1 MATFELSRFIDQPN
15 VEVLGTCRKSDLS
28 LIAQHYGI
36 PFSRTLRKA
45 ELKDCLVAGLVNKG
59 VFSAMESSPTVAAE
73 LEAPAAAGTSP
84 LRVSRGGPVTPLV
97 GVGAEEGLAY
107 SMPKFEPL
115 SLSTESTGS
124 RSDARLKLRL
134 ARLQLETQ
142 DRAQARQDDLKRQIE
157 MYRIDADTK
166 VRLRELELQAA
177 PEVPK
182 KSTVKTSLVEGDP
195 VTSPGPSPSGGVD
208 EPVGT
213 GGDSVAPFSTHFDV
227 AKNISIVPPFR
238 EKEVEAY
245 FQAFERVALA
255 LGWPNAVWALM
266 LQCKLSGK
274 AQEVCASL
282 SLEESVQYE
291 AVKAAILRAYEL
303 VPEHYRQRFRTSK
316 RGTSQTYVEFA
327 REKGILFDRWTKAC
341 KVTDYNSLRELL
353 LIEEFKNCVPERT
366 ALYLNEQKVSTVQ
379 QAAVLADEYALM
391 HKTVFYKRPSDSGGS
406 AVKEN
411 ENLSDSRSKW
421 SPPSPKSNRECSYC
435 HKMGHSMAECRTL
448 KRKQERQDSS
458 SFQPRGSVLVKTLS
472 PAVAVSPTTP
482 DSCFKPFIFRG
493 FVSVGERGEDRK
505 PVRIL
510 RDTGGS
516 QSFILA
522 DVLDF
527 GVDSACNTSTVVQ
540 GIEMGF
546 VTVPL
551 HRVHVSSELASG
563 CFEVAVR
570 PSLPVR
576 GVDFIMG
583 NDIAGGKVMPVV
595 QVVDVPHNDSQADV
609 LARNLP
615 GVFSA
620 VVTRA
625 QAKHDLQES
634 NILCDSVF
642 PKILGTDVLADPPE
656 PPKTTPGSARS
667 FDLITNLLVSRET
680 LIEAQR
686 EDLSLTPCRASAE
699 KGKISLRNHQFYW
712 HDKVLMRHWSRS
724 LNPGQQDDWNVVHQI
739 VVPSKFR
746 SQVLELA
753 HDHPWSGHLGITK
766 TYNRVLQHFFWPGL
780 KTDVAQYCKT
790 CHICQVNGK
799 PNQVV
804 PPAPLCPIPAV
815 GEPFERVLVDCVG
828 PLPRAKSGCQYL
840 LTIMCVATRF
850 PEAIPLRNITAKT
863 VTKALTKF
871 FTTFGLP
878 KTVQT
883 DQGSNFM
890 SRVFRT
896 SLKAL
901 GVAHVVASAYHPESQ
916 GALERW
922 HQTLKSALRK
932 YCTETGKEW
941 DDGVPLVLFAVREAR
956 QDSLGFS
963 PAELVFGHD
972 VRGPLKMLKEEFLDR
987 GLSAKTNVLELVSRT
1002 RERLRDACNT
1012 AKEALSLSQKKMK
1025 KRFDTKAV
1033 VRRFLPGDKV
1043 LVLFPI
1049 HGTTL
1054 SARFSGPYVIKGKLN
1069 ETNYILYTPERRR
1082 KTRVC
1087 HINMLKPYLCR
1098 VEPKATTPDDPVAKV
1113 PTEQV
1118 SLVTYAL
1125 PADTEDDGM
1134 HVSMEVL
1141 NGGCFKNSEVLTSLP
1156 SRLAYLSRE
1165 QQRYVMDLI
1174 KEFPNLFND
1183 VPPGTNVIQH
1193 DIEVGRAGPFKQHAY
1208 RCPLTKR
1215 EAMKAEVQYLLENGF
1230 AVPSSSPWSS
1240 PCILVPKADGSLRF
1254 CTDFRKVN
1262 SVTVADAF
1270 PLPRVD
1276 DCVDSLGGANYITK
1290 LDLLKGYWQV
1300 PLTERASKIS
1310 AFVTPDA
1317 FLQYTRMAFGLRNA
1331 PATFQRLMSTVLG
1344 GVPNCTVYLDDV
1356 VVYSSTW
1363 EEHTLTLHDVFGRL
1377 SAASLTLNLKK
1388 CEFVKASVT
1397 YLGKQVGNGQVRPR
1411 DGKVAAVLNYPTP
1424 TTRRELRIPVGK
1436 ISPLQCTGAVR
1447 PRPDSSVPAG
1457 GGRQRGWSGSCPS
1470 PGGC

>member
-1 MATFELSRFIDQPN
+1 
-15 VEVLGTCRKSDLS
+15 
-28 LIAQHYGI
+28 
-36 PFSRTLRKA
+36 
-45 ELKDCLVAGLVNKG
+45 
-59 VFSAMESSPTVAAE
+59 
-73 LEAPAAAGTSP
+73 
-84 LRVSRGGPVTPLV
+84 
-97 GVGAEEGLAY
+97 
-107 SMPKFEPL
+107 
-115 SLSTESTGS
+115 
-124 RSDARLKLRL
+124 
-134 ARLQLETQ
+134 
-142 DRAQARQDDLKRQIE
+142 
-157 MYRIDADTK
+157 
-166 VRLRELELQAA
+166 
-177 PEVPK
+177 
-182 KSTVKTSLVEGDP
+182 
-195 VTSPGPSPSGGVD
+195 
-208 EPVGT
+208 
-213 GGDSVAPFSTHFDV
+213 
-227 AKNISIVPPFR
+227 
-238 EKEVEAY
+238 
-245 FQAFERVALA
+245 
-255 LGWPNAVWALM
+255 M

-406 AVKEN
+406 AVKEK
-411 ENLSDSRSKW
+411 ENPSDSRSTW

-448 KRKQERQDSS
+448 KRKHERQDSS
-458 SFQPRGSVLVKTLS
+458 SFPPRGSVLVKTLS

-482 DSCFKPFIFRG
+482 DSCFKPFIFSG

-527 GVDSACNTSTVVQ
+527 GTDSACNTSTVVQ

-667 FDLITNLLVSRET
+667 FDLITKLLVSRET

-766 TYNRVLQHFFWPGL
+766 TYNRVLQYFFWPGL

-1054 SARFSGPYVIKGKLN
+1054 SARFSGPYVIKGK
-1069 ETNYILYTPERRR
+1069 
-1082 KTRVC
+1082 
-1087 HINMLKPYLCR
+1087 
-1098 VEPKATTPDDPVAKV
+1098 
-1113 PTEQV
+1113 
-1118 SLVTYAL
+1118 
-1125 PADTEDDGM
+1125 
-1134 HVSMEVL
+1134 
-1141 NGGCFKNSEVLTSLP
+1141 
-1156 SRLAYLSRE
+1156 
-1165 QQRYVMDLI
+1165 
-1174 KEFPNLFND
+1174 
-1183 VPPGTNVIQH
+1183 
-1193 DIEVGRAGPFKQHAY
+1193 
-1208 RCPLTKR
+1208 
-1215 EAMKAEVQYLLENGF
+1215 
-1230 AVPSSSPWSS
+1230 
-1240 PCILVPKADGSLRF
+1240 
-1254 CTDFRKVN
+1254 
-1262 SVTVADAF
+1262 
-1270 PLPRVD
+1270 
-1276 DCVDSLGGANYITK
+1276 
-1290 LDLLKGYWQV
+1290 
-1300 PLTERASKIS
+1300 
-1310 AFVTPDA
+1310 
-1317 FLQYTRMAFGLRNA
+1317 
-1331 PATFQRLMSTVLG
+1331 
-1344 GVPNCTVYLDDV
+1344 
-1356 VVYSSTW
+1356 
-1363 EEHTLTLHDVFGRL
+1363 
-1377 SAASLTLNLKK
+1377 
-1388 CEFVKASVT
+1388 
-1397 YLGKQVGNGQVRPR
+1397 QVGNGQVRPR

-1424 TTRRELRIPVGK
+1424 TTRRELRRFLGMVGYYRCFCKNFSTVVAPLTTLCSPKVGFLWTNECEQAFLSAKSLLCSAPVLSAPDLTRPFQLEVDASAVGV
-1436 ISPLQCTGAVR
+1436 GAVLLQEGADNLGH
-1447 PRPDSSVPAG
+1447 PVSYFSAKFNSHQLNYSTIEKETLALLLALQQFNVYVGASASPVVVYTDHNPLVFLSKMYNQN
-1457 GGRQRGWSGSCPS
+1457 QRLMRWALMVQPYNLEIRHKRGSDNVVADALS
-1470 PGGC
+1470 RGLI